1 MIHGAA
7 TMAMTIQALEKTL
20 KRAFPEL
27 RYSVD
32 HERESISVDIAREAY
47 RSPEGKDG
55 VTVGLELFEKGE
67 YLELQ
72 CQWLY
77 DASQSAHRG
86 ALSRLLLGVS
96 LRTPLVQF
104 SFDEADGEVRATAE
118 VVLADGS
125 ITPLQLKLM
134 LTTLVGVIDAFHP
147 HVVRA
152 METGE
157 ISFPNEETIV
167 RATLADQS
175 GDDVSLAA
183 PLEIGEML
191 KALLAESRL
200 RGRKMWEDAAP
211 KRSVGRHG

>member
-1 MIHGAA
+1 
-7 TMAMTIQALEKTL
+7 MAMTIQALEKTL

-32 HERESISVDIAREAY
+32 QDRESISVDIACKAY
-47 RSPEGKDG
+47 RSPGGAEG
-55 VTVGLELFEKGE
+55 VFVGLELFEKGE

-77 DASQSAHRG
+77 DASQCAHRG

-96 LRTPLVQF
+96 LRTKLVQF

-125 ITPLQLKLM
+125 LTPLQLKLM
-134 LTTLVGVIDAFHP
+134 LSTLVGVIDAFHP

-167 RATLADQS
+167 RATLDDQS

-183 PLEIGEML
+183 PLELGEML
-191 KALLAESRL
+191 KTLLAESRL

>member
-1 MIHGAA
+1 
-7 TMAMTIQALEKTL
+7 MAMTIQALEKTL
-20 KRAFPEL
+20 KRAFPEF

-32 HERESISVDIAREAY
+32 HERESISVTIACEAY
-47 RSPEGKDG
+47 RSPEDKEG

-77 DASQSAHRG
+77 DASRSPHRG

-167 RATLADQS
+167 RATLDDQP
-175 GDDVSLAA
+175 GEDVSQAA
-183 PLEIGEML
+183 PLEIGQML
-191 KALLAESRL
+191 KTLLAETRL

-211 KRSVGRHG
+211 KRSIGRHG

>member
-1 MIHGAA
+1 
-7 TMAMTIQALEKTL
+7 
-20 KRAFPEL
+20 
-27 RYSVD
+27 
-32 HERESISVDIAREAY
+32 
-47 RSPEGKDG
+47 
-55 VTVGLELFEKGE
+55 
-67 YLELQ
+67 
-72 CQWLY
+72 
-77 DASQSAHRG
+77 
-86 ALSRLLLGVS
+86 LLGVS

-211 KRSVGRHG
+211 KRSIGRHG

>member
-1 MIHGAA
+1 
-7 TMAMTIQALEKTL
+7 
-20 KRAFPEL
+20 
-27 RYSVD
+27 
-32 HERESISVDIAREAY
+32 
-47 RSPEGKDG
+47 
-55 VTVGLELFEKGE
+55 
-67 YLELQ
+67 
-72 CQWLY
+72 
-77 DASQSAHRG
+77 
-86 ALSRLLLGVS
+86 
-96 LRTPLVQF
+96 
-104 SFDEADGEVRATAE
+104 
-118 VVLADGS
+118 
-125 ITPLQLKLM
+125 M

-211 KRSVGRHG
+211 KRSIGRHG